1 MSIVLV
7 GSTSGSITLQEP
19 AVAGTTV
26 LTLPAVSGTV
36 LTDTSPK
43 AGSVLQ
49 VVNSVKTATQSTTSS
64 SYVDITD
71 LSVSITPTSATSK
84 ILVMA
89 KINHM
94 SESAANGMFVNLVR
108 NSTTIT
114 SSTAGGNT
122 DTFDAWASG
131 GAGGMSN
138 NDRKMTSCSLDYL
151 DSPATTSSTT
161 YKMQMRADGTT
172 VYVNRWG
179 LNNDVASVS
188 SITVM
193 EIAG

>member
-1 MSIVLV
+1 MSMIID
-7 GSTSGSITLQEP
+7 GTSGLTFNNSTVQ
-19 AVAGTTV
+19 ASAGQI
-26 LTLPAVSGTV
+26 
-36 LTDTSPK
+36 
-43 AGSVLQ
+43 LQ
-49 VVNSVKTATQSTTSS
+49 VVNSVKTGTQSTTSS

-71 LSVSITPTSATSK
+71 LSVTITPKFSTSK

-89 KINHM
+89 KINHI
-94 SESAANGMFVNLVR
+94 SESAANGAFVNLVR
-108 NSTTIT
+108 GSTTLVD
-114 SSTAGGNT
+114 STAGGVT
-122 DTFDAWASG
+122 DTYNAWASG

-138 NDRKMTSCSLDYL
+138 NDRKLTACSLDYL
-151 DSPATTSSTT
+151 DSPATTSATT

-179 LNNDVASVS
+179 LNNDIASVS